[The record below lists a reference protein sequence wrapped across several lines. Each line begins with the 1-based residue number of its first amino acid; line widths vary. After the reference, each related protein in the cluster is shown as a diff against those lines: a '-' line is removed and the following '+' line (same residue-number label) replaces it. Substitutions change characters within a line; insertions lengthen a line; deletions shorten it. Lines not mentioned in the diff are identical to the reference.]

1 MPGIAGIITKQP
13 CEGIGEDCSAMVD
26 VMRHEKFYRSGQY
39 LNKDVGVYVGW
50 VCHEHSFAD
59 CMPLVSRK
67 KDLVLIFYGEN
78 HLNEE
83 TASAVAHSG
92 DGIDDFSAQYL
103 LTMYETLGPDFL
115 SRLNGWFCGILIDLR
130 ARKATLFN
138 DRYGMSRVY
147 FHEGEDVF
155 LFSSEAKSLLKV
167 RPALRVIQREAMA
180 QYLRYDCVTGGQTLF
195 KDIALLPN
203 GASWVFSDGV
213 LQKKQCYFDLA
224 DWERQPHLAHEEFY
238 EKFAATVERVIP
250 RYVKGSQK
258 AALALTGGLDTRLI
272 EAVLRPINGLSSC
285 CTFGGT
291 WGDTFDIVKARQIA
305 AICGQHHETIKLD
318 DNFFKDFPALALR
331 SVYLSDGSHDA
342 FGAHDIYLN
351 RLARQIAPVRLTGKF
366 GSEVI
371 KTRRLI
377 PWRSYNTDFV
387 QPDLRPLLDDLHP
400 RDRFKQKYCLS
411 TLLFEEIPWYESG
424 RVAIEQSQL
433 TLRTPYLDND
443 LVKLMFQAESGVR
456 TAGQLQPRYI
466 REKAP
471 ELNTILTNMGGLGSG
486 GALLAKM
493 RYLFYRVLFK
503 MEYYYLFATPHW
515 LTWIDRKL
523 EKLHLET
530 IVAGR
535 EKFEGYRIWIKTPLG
550 DFIKQAL
557 SNPNAHYVEF
567 FDPKA
572 VQRMVARHL
581 AGTHNYLNE
590 INKVLTIELLCT
602 SLIDHRATRPMRSES
617 IDRAAELVSVT

>member
-1 MPGIAGIITKQP
+1 MPGITGIITKQP
-13 CEGIGEDCSAMVD
+13 YEGIEEDLSAMVD

-39 LNKDVGVYVGW
+39 LNKDVGAYVGW

-59 CMPLVSRK
+59 CMPLVSRQ
-67 KDLVLIFYGEN
+67 KDLVLIFQGEN
-78 HLNEE
+78 YLNEATLSRLAHCSNGVDE
-83 TASAVAHSG
+83 SSARH
-92 DGIDDFSAQYL
+92 L
-103 LTMYETLGPDFL
+103 LTLYEAFGRDFL
-115 SRLNGWFCGILIDLR
+115 NRLNGWFCGILIDLR
-130 ARKATLFN
+130 ARKAILFN

-147 FHEGEDVF
+147 VHEGEEAF

-167 RPALRVIQREAMA
+167 RPALRAIQPEALA
-180 QYLRYDCVTGGQTLF
+180 QYLRYSCVIGGQTLF
-195 KDIALLPN
+195 KDISLLPN
-203 GASWVFSDGV
+203 GSSWMFNDGV
-213 LQKKQCYFDLA
+213 LQEKARYFSPA
-224 DWERQPHLAHEEFY
+224 DWEGQAHLAPEEFY
-238 EKFAATVERVIP
+238 EKFADTVERVIP

-272 EAVLRPINGLSSC
+272 AAVLQPTDGLSSC

-291 WGDTFDIVKARQIA
+291 WGETFDIVKARQIA

-318 DNFFKDFPALALR
+318 GNFFKDFPALALR

-351 RLARQIAPVRLTGKF
+351 KLAREIAPVRLTGKF

-387 QPDLRPLLDDLHP
+387 QPDLKPLLDNLYP

-424 RVAIEQSQL
+424 RVVIEQSQL

-443 LVKLMFQAESGVR
+443 LVKLMFQAESRVR

-466 REKAP
+466 RERAP
-471 ELNTILTNMGGLGSG
+471 ELNTILTNMGGLGDG
-486 GALLAKM
+486 GPLLAKI
-493 RYLFYRVLFK
+493 RYLLYRALFK

-515 LTWIDRKL
+515 LTWMDRRL
-523 EKLHLET
+523 DKLHLEK

-535 EKFEGYRIWIKTPLG
+535 EKFEGYRIWIKSHLG
-550 DFIKQAL
+550 DFIKQTL
-557 SNPNAHYVEF
+557 SSPHAHYIEF
-567 FDPKA
+567 FDSKS

-590 INKVLTIELLCT
+590 INKV
-602 SLIDHRATRPMRSES
+602 PNRS
-617 IDRAAELVSVT
+617 AAQLS

>member
-1 MPGIAGIITKQP
+1 MPGITGIIRKHP
-13 CEGIGEDCSAMVD
+13 EGGTEEDLVAMID

-59 CMPLVSRK
+59 CMPLVSRQ
-67 KDLVLIFYGEN
+67 KDLVLIFQGEN
-78 HLNEE
+78 YLNE
-83 TASAVAHSG
+83 AALSRLAHSG
-92 DGIDDFSAQYL
+92 NGVDESSARYL
-103 LTMYETLGPDFL
+103 LTLYEAFGPDFL

-138 DRYGMSRVY
+138 DRYGMSRIY
-147 FHEGEDVF
+147 IHEGEDVF

-167 RPALRVIQREAMA
+167 RPALRAIQPEALA
-180 QYLRYDCVTGGQTLF
+180 QYLRYNCVTGEQTLF
-195 KDIALLPN
+195 KDISLLPN
-203 GASWVFSDGV
+203 GSSWVFDDGV
-213 LQKKQCYFDLA
+213 LQKKQRYFDPA
-224 DWERQPHLAHEEFY
+224 DWERQLHLPREEFY
-238 EKFAATVERVIP
+238 EKFADTVERVIP

-272 EAVLRPINGLSSC
+272 AAVLQPTNGLSSC
-285 CTFGGT
+285 CTFGGV
-291 WGDTFDIVKARQIA
+291 WGETFDIVKARQIA
-305 AICGQHHETIKLD
+305 AICGHHHETIKLD
-318 DNFFKDFPALALR
+318 GNFFKDFPALALR
-331 SVYLSDGSHDA
+331 SVYLSDGNHDA

-377 PWRSYNTDFV
+377 PWQSYNTDFV
-387 QPDLRPLLDDLHP
+387 QPDLRALLDELRP
-400 RDRFKQKYCLS
+400 RDRFKQKYCLN

-424 RVAIEQSQL
+424 RVAVEQSQL

-443 LVKLMFQAESGVR
+443 LVKLMFQADSEVR
-456 TAGQLQPRYI
+456 GAGQLQPRYI

-471 ELNTILTNMGGLGSG
+471 ELNTILTNMGGLGNG
-486 GALLAKM
+486 GPVLAKV
-493 RYLFYRVLFK
+493 RYLLYRALFK

-523 EKLHLET
+523 EKLKLEE

-535 EKFEGYRIWIKTPLG
+535 EKFEGYRIWIRSHLS
-550 DFIKQAL
+550 DFIMQTL
-557 SNPNAHYVEF
+557 SNPNAHYVQF
-567 FDPKA
+567 FDRRT
-572 VQRMVARHL
+572 VQHMVARHL

-590 INKVLTIELLCT
+590 INKVLTIELAYA
-602 SLIDHRATRPMRSES
+602 SLIDQQPGPTRSSSNRST
-617 IDRAAELVSVT
+617 AQLN